1 MRLFELSQPVEAY
14 GYAYNNRDQRVMW
27 RKNFASAEA
36 AYAWADKKNATVLG
50 TRNLNESSEESCP
63 SCGSADVK
71 TYSDGEK
78 ECNHCHHTWNVQG
91 LNEFAPDGFSG
102 GDEGEEFNPKMAK
115 MAYDEGVVKGAS
127 LADAATLERA
137 MAINDWDK
145 HDGGIYSQH
154 FAKGFIKGRMDKIR
168 HNNKQ
173 YDLNLQLMKD
183 GSIRH
188 GEQGVAEGSMEQRI
202 AQAKKNN
209 PLKALVAKKTD
220 GYTALVTDTITGK
233 PSWFGGA
240 LWQTPELAMG
250 HAKAFVK
257 GFPHLEQEYAQ
268 RFIDKNR
275 DGIVGQGVA
284 EGSREQVDPSTVW
297 EVSFDYGPHQSDKVK
312 VRASSQEEA
321 EQKGMRAAKKLGH
334 RFPQLNWAMPAE
346 QGVAESKSLSKRV
359 RVVAGPDSGKT
370 GWIREIKHGAF
381 KGAPKTYYVD
391 LDDGGQANNLPSTA
405 LRLVKEQS
413 VSEMDKSQ
421 TPPGR
426 DGGNQGGKEYT
437 AKMTTADKMM
447 KHAHDTMMKAMS
459 DADKVK
465 NGWRNPNVRG
475 NYDDEAKPIRDDGN
489 EGRPGKQRYPG
500 KK

>member
-27 RKNFASAEA
+27 RKTFASAEA
-36 AYAWADKKNATVLG
+36 AYAWAEKKNATVLG

-78 ECNHCHHTWNVQG
+78 ECNHCHHTWN
-91 LNEFAPDGFSG
+91 L
-102 GDEGEEFNPKMAK
+102 
-115 MAYDEGVVKGAS
+115 
-127 LADAATLERA
+127 
-137 MAINDWDK
+137 
-145 HDGGIYSQH
+145 
-154 FAKGFIKGRMDKIR
+154 
-168 HNNKQ
+168 
-173 YDLNLQLMKD
+173 
-183 GSIRH
+183 
-188 GEQGVAEGSMEQRI
+188 QGVAEASIPYALSAANYNAEFERQHKARTSSMPAGGGYRGRVELDVESREDYI
-202 AQAKKNN
+202 A
-209 PLKALVAKKTD
+209 
-220 GYTALVTDTITGK
+220 TGK
-233 PSWFGGA
+233 T
-240 LWQTPELAMG
+240 L
-250 HAKAFVK
+250 AKAAK
-257 GFPHLEQEYAQ
+257 AAGQHIEYGLSGGVMKVFSDSMTTDELNT
-268 RFIDKNR
+268 FIDDTLEN
-275 DGIVGQGVA
+275 
-284 EGSREQVDPSTVW
+284 
-297 EVSFDYGPHQSDKVK
+297 FD
-312 VRASSQEEA
+312 
-321 EQKGMRAAKKLGH
+321 
-334 RFPQLNWAMPAE
+334 

-359 RVVAGPDSGKT
+359 RVVKGPDSGKT

-391 LDDGGQANNLPSTA
+391 LDDGSQANNLPSTA

-426 DGGNQGGKEYT
+426 DSEQGGKEYT

-447 KHAHDTMMKAMS
+447 KHAHDTMMKTMS

-465 NGWRNPNVRG
+465 YGWRNPNIRG

>member
-36 AYAWADKKNATVLG
+36 AYAWAEKKNATVLG
-50 TRNLNESSEESCP
+50 TRNLNESGEESCP
-63 SCGSADVK
+63 ACGSADVK

-91 LNEFAPDGFSG
+91 LNEFAPDGFNSG
-102 GDEGEEFNPKMAK
+102 DDGEEFDPGLAQ
-115 MAYDEGVVKGAS
+115 MAYEDGFQKGVS
-127 LADAATLERA
+127 LTDAMTTERA
-137 MAINDWDK
+137 MAINYWHK
-145 HDGGIYSQH
+145 QAGGVYSQH
-154 FAKGFIKGRMDKIR
+154 FAKGFIAGRKEKIR
-168 HNNKQ
+168 HDNKQ
-173 YDLNLQLMKD
+173 YDLNLQLNKD
-183 GSIRH
+183 GSVSH
-188 GEQGVAEGSMEQRI
+188 GEQGVAEGSI
-202 AQAKKNN
+202 
-209 PLKALVAKKTD
+209 
-220 GYTALVTDTITGK
+220 
-233 PSWFGGA
+233 
-240 LWQTPELAMG
+240 
-250 HAKAFVK
+250 
-257 GFPHLEQEYAQ
+257 
-268 RFIDKNR
+268 
-275 DGIVGQGVA
+275 
-284 EGSREQVDPSTVW
+284 EQVDPSTVW

-334 RFPQLNWAMPAE
+334 RFPQLNWAMPAD

-359 RVVAGPDSGKT
+359 RVVKGPDSGKT

-381 KGAPKTYYVD
+381 KGAPKTYYID
-391 LDDGGQANNLPSTA
+391 LDDGSQANNLPSTA
-405 LRLVKEQS
+405 LRLVKEQG

-426 DGGNQGGKEYT
+426 DGGEQGGKEYT

-465 NGWRNPNVRG
+465 NGWRNPNIRG